1 MLSNDAPELSAPLIA
16 SGGNLMSNFEKKF
29 GRYAVSNLSLKLVV
43 LYLVGYVLYFVRP
56 EIFSFLVLD
65 VTALLNGQFWRI
77 LSWLLVPPMGGGNF
91 FFVAIMLYFYYS
103 IGTSL
108 ERVWGDY
115 KYNVYIFLGIFLTI
129 LSAFL
134 WVGFLRLSGLS
145 GLELATLSKY
155 GASYFSTYYINMSIF
170 LAFALTFPEAQVYLF
185 FVLPIKVKYLGW
197 IDAGFL
203 VLSMISG
210 NSAER
215 FVIAAALLNVVLLF
229 MRSRSWMSLS
239 PGQVRRR
246 QKFRRS
252 VAEGRKSNAGADTIH
267 RCAICGRTEKDGD
280 MLEFRYC
287 SKCEGGLEYCQDH
300 LFSHVHVKKGE
311 TPHMQKM

>member
-1 MLSNDAPELSAPLIA
+1 
-16 SGGNLMSNFEKKF
+16 MSNFERKF
-29 GRYAVSNLSLKLVV
+29 GKYAVSNLSLKLVV
-43 LYLVGYVLYFVRP
+43 LYVIGYVLYFVQP
-56 EIFSFLVLD
+56 GIFALLTLD
-65 VTALLNGQFWRI
+65 VTALLNGQVWRV
-77 LSWLLVPPMGGGNF
+77 LSWLLVPPDAGSNF

-103 IGTSL
+103 IGRSL
-108 ERVWGDY
+108 ENVWGDF
-115 KYNVYIFLGIFLTI
+115 KYNVYIFLGILLTI

-134 WVGFLRLSGLS
+134 WVAFLRLAGASGI
-145 GLELATLSKY
+145 TLVQLTKI

-197 IDAGFL
+197 IDVGFL
-203 VLSMISG
+203 LLSMFSG

-215 FVIAAALLNVVLLF
+215 FVIGAALLNVLLLF
-229 MRSRSWMSLS
+229 MRSRSWMRYS

-252 VAEGRKSNAGADTIH
+252 VEEGRRSRQGSPGGDSLH

-287 SKCEGGLEYCQDH
+287 SRCEGGLEYCQDH
-300 LFSHVHVKKGE
+300 LFTHVHVKKGE
-311 TPHMQKM
+311 RPRLKVDTDAR